1 MEKQLRRYIL
11 PNILAMV
18 GISCYVLADTF
29 FISLQAGADGIT
41 ALNLTLPLYALMF
54 ALGAMVGI
62 GSATRYSLCKSFAP
76 EEALSYFFNSLF
88 WTLLLSLP
96 FVAAG
101 IFAPDT
107 VLRWMGADDTIVAIG
122 TSYIRIALCYAPFF
136 MLNYTFTAF
145 VRNDNAP
152 NIAMTATL
160 VSGLFNIVF
169 DYIFMFPMG
178 LGMVGAALATGISPI
193 VSMSIC
199 MVHYLSKNS
208 SIVFTKK
215 RPSLHK
221 LFASCSLGVVAFVG
235 ELSSGIT
242 TLVFNFILLSI
253 SGNTAVAAY
262 GVIANIALVGTAL
275 LNGVSL
281 GLQPVAS
288 AMHGRADAKE
298 ERRIY
303 AHALIIAEMIAV
315 MAAAAAV
322 LFGDQLIAVFNSER
336 SAELASYAA
345 PGIRVYFAGFLI
357 AAVNIIKSGFYSA
370 IGKAAQSSAIALS
383 RGVITIS
390 ALAFLLSAMFGVMGV
405 WMAFPASELV
415 TWILSLVMNA
425 VRKTNDTHIKP
436 HAPGKDADRRE
447 MI

>member
-62 GSATRYSLCKSFAP
+62 GSATRYSLCKSFSP

-107 VLRWMGADDTIVAIG
+107 VLRWMGADDAIVAIG
-122 TSYIRIALCYAPFF
+122 TSYIQIALCYAPFF

-160 VSGLFNIVF
+160 VSGMFNIVF

-193 VSMSIC
+193 VSISIC
-199 MVHYLSKNS
+199 MVHYLSAKNNVKFRWQVPS
-208 SIVFTKK
+208 FTKLV
-215 RPSLHK
+215 R
-221 LFASCSLGVVAFVG
+221 SCVLGFVAFVG
-235 ELSSGIT
+235 EISSGLT
-242 TLVFNFILLSI
+242 TMVFNFLLLGLG
-253 SGNTAVAAY
+253 GNIAVAAY
-262 GVIANIALVGTAL
+262 GVVANIALVGTAL
-275 LNGVSL
+275 FNGISQ
-281 GLQPVAS
+281 GLQPLASLVHGQADTQGETQIYRYSLRIGMGIALVLVAS
-288 AMHGRADAKE
+288 VWIWGDEMV
-298 ERRIY
+298 
-303 AHALIIAEMIAV
+303 AL
-315 MAAAAAV
+315 
-322 LFGDQLIAVFNSER
+322 FNSEG
-336 SAELASYAA
+336 SSQLAGYAG
-345 PGIRVYFAGFLI
+345 PGIRLYFLGFLC
-357 AAVNIIKSGFYSA
+357 AVVNIIQAGFFSA
-370 IGKAAQSSAIALS
+370 IGKGLASSAIAFC
-383 RGVITIS
+383 RGVGAIVIFAFVLSNAFGIT
-390 ALAFLLSAMFGVMGV
+390 GV
-405 WMAFPASELV
+405 WLAFPAAEIFTFLL
-415 TWILSLVMNA
+415 TILL
-425 VRKTNDTHIKP
+425 
-436 HAPGKDADRRE
+436 RRRFSRNF
-447 MI
+447 

>member
-199 MVHYLSKNS
+199 MVHYLSAKNNVKFRWQVPS
-208 SIVFTKK
+208 FTKLV
-215 RPSLHK
+215 R
-221 LFASCSLGVVAFVG
+221 SCVLGFVAFVG
-235 ELSSGIT
+235 EISSGLT
-242 TLVFNFILLSI
+242 TMVFNFLLLGLG
-253 SGNTAVAAY
+253 GNIAVAAY
-262 GVIANIALVGTAL
+262 GVVANIALVGTAL
-275 LNGVSL
+275 FNGISQ
-281 GLQPVAS
+281 GLQPLASLVHGKSDTQGEAQIYRYSLRIGMGIALVLVAS
-288 AMHGRADAKE
+288 VWIWGDEMV
-298 ERRIY
+298 
-303 AHALIIAEMIAV
+303 AL
-315 MAAAAAV
+315 
-322 LFGDQLIAVFNSER
+322 FNSEGSSR
-336 SAELASYAA
+336 LACYAR
-345 PGIRVYFAGFLI
+345 PGIRLYFLGFLC
-357 AAVNIIKSGFYSA
+357 AAVNIIQAGFFSA
-370 IGKAAQSSAIALS
+370 IGKGLASSAIAFC
-383 RGVITIS
+383 RGVGAIVIFAFVLSKAFGIT
-390 ALAFLLSAMFGVMGV
+390 GV
-405 WMAFPASELV
+405 WLAFPAAEIFTFLL
-415 TWILSLVMNA
+415 TILL
-425 VRKTNDTHIKP
+425 
-436 HAPGKDADRRE
+436 RRRFSRNF
-447 MI
+447 

>member
-62 GSATRYSLCKSFAP
+62 GSATRYSLCKSFSP

-160 VSGLFNIVF
+160 ISGMFNIVF

-199 MVHYLSKNS
+199 MVHYLSAKNNVKFRWQVPS
-208 SIVFTKK
+208 FTKLV
-215 RPSLHK
+215 R
-221 LFASCSLGVVAFVG
+221 SCVLGFVAFVG
-235 ELSSGIT
+235 EISSGLT
-242 TLVFNFILLSI
+242 TMVFNFLLLALG
-253 SGNTAVAAY
+253 GNIAVAAY
-262 GVIANIALVGTAL
+262 GVVANIALVGTAL
-275 LNGVSL
+275 FNGISQ
-281 GLQPVAS
+281 GLQPLASLVHGKSDTQGERQIYRYSLRIGMGIALVLVAS
-288 AMHGRADAKE
+288 VW
-298 ERRIY
+298 IW
-303 AHALIIAEMIAV
+303 
-315 MAAAAAV
+315 
-322 LFGDQLIAVFNSER
+322 GDGMVDLFNSEG
-336 SAELASYAA
+336 SSQLARYAG
-345 PGIRVYFAGFLI
+345 PGIRLYFLGFLC
-357 AAVNIIKSGFYSA
+357 AVVNIIQAGFFSA
-370 IGKAAQSSAIALS
+370 IGKGLASSAIAFC
-383 RGVITIS
+383 RGVGAIVIFAFVLSKAFGIT
-390 ALAFLLSAMFGVMGV
+390 GV
-405 WMAFPASELV
+405 WLAFPAAEVFTFLL
-415 TWILSLVMNA
+415 TILL
-425 VRKTNDTHIKP
+425 
-436 HAPGKDADRRE
+436 RRRFSGSF
-447 MI
+447 

>member
-62 GSATRYSLCKSFAP
+62 GSATRYSLCKSFSP

-160 VSGLFNIVF
+160 VSGMFNIVF

-199 MVHYLSKNS
+199 MVHYLSAKNS
-208 SIVFTKK
+208 VKFRWQVPSFTKLV
-215 RPSLHK
+215 R
-221 LFASCSLGVVAFVG
+221 SCVLGFVAFVG
-235 ELSSGIT
+235 EISSGLT
-242 TLVFNFILLSI
+242 TMVFNFLLLGLG
-253 SGNTAVAAY
+253 GNIAVAAY
-262 GVIANIALVGTAL
+262 GVVANIALVGTAL
-275 LNGVSL
+275 FNGISQ
-281 GLQPVAS
+281 GLQPLASLVHGQSDTQGETQIYRYSLRIGMGIALALVAS
-288 AMHGRADAKE
+288 VWVWGDEMV
-298 ERRIY
+298 
-303 AHALIIAEMIAV
+303 AL
-315 MAAAAAV
+315 
-322 LFGDQLIAVFNSER
+322 FNSEG
-336 SAELASYAA
+336 SSQLAGYAG
-345 PGIRVYFAGFLI
+345 PGIRLYFLGFLC
-357 AAVNIIKSGFYSA
+357 AVVNIIQAGFFSA
-370 IGKAAQSSAIALS
+370 IGKGLASSAIAFC
-383 RGVITIS
+383 RGVGAIVIFAFVLSNAFGIT
-390 ALAFLLSAMFGVMGV
+390 GV
-405 WMAFPASELV
+405 WLAFPAAEIFTFLL
-415 TWILSLVMNA
+415 TILL
-425 VRKTNDTHIKP
+425 
-436 HAPGKDADRRE
+436 RRRFSRNF
-447 MI
+447 

>member
-29 FISLQAGADGIT
+29 FISLQAGANGIT

-101 IFAPDT
+101 ILAPET
-107 VLRWMGADDTIVAIG
+107 VLRWMGADDTIIAIG

-160 VSGLFNIVF
+160 ISGMFNIVF

-199 MVHYLSKNS
+199 MVHYLSAKNNVKFRWQVPS
-208 SIVFTKK
+208 FTKLV
-215 RPSLHK
+215 R
-221 LFASCSLGVVAFVG
+221 SCVLGFVAFVG
-235 ELSSGIT
+235 EISSGLT
-242 TLVFNFILLSI
+242 TMVFNFLLLGLG
-253 SGNTAVAAY
+253 GNIAVAAY
-262 GVIANIALVGTAL
+262 GVVANIALVGTAL
-275 LNGVSL
+275 FNGISQ
-281 GLQPVAS
+281 GLQPLASLVHGKSDTQGEAQIYRYSLRIGMGIALVLVAS
-288 AMHGRADAKE
+288 VW
-298 ERRIY
+298 IW
-303 AHALIIAEMIAV
+303 
-315 MAAAAAV
+315 
-322 LFGDQLIAVFNSER
+322 GDGMVDLFNSEG
-336 SAELASYAA
+336 SSQLARYAG
-345 PGIRVYFAGFLI
+345 PGIRLYFLGFLC
-357 AAVNIIKSGFYSA
+357 AVVNIIQAGFFSA
-370 IGKAAQSSAIALS
+370 IGKGLASSAIAFC
-383 RGVITIS
+383 RGVGAIVIFAFVLSKAFGIT
-390 ALAFLLSAMFGVMGV
+390 GV
-405 WMAFPASELV
+405 WLAFPAAEVFTFLL
-415 TWILSLVMNA
+415 TILL
-425 VRKTNDTHIKP
+425 
-436 HAPGKDADRRE
+436 RRRFSGSF
-447 MI
+447 

>member
-62 GSATRYSLCKSFAP
+62 GSATRYSLCKSFSP

-122 TSYIRIALCYAPFF
+122 TSYIQIALCYAPFF
-136 MLNYTFTAF
+136 MLNYTFSAF

-160 VSGLFNIVF
+160 VSGMFNIVF

-193 VSMSIC
+193 VSISIC
-199 MVHYLSKNS
+199 MVHYLSAKNNVKFRWQVPS
-208 SIVFTKK
+208 FTKLV
-215 RPSLHK
+215 R
-221 LFASCSLGVVAFVG
+221 SCVLGFVAFVG
-235 ELSSGIT
+235 EISSGLT
-242 TLVFNFILLSI
+242 TMVFNFLLLGLG
-253 SGNTAVAAY
+253 GNIAVAAY
-262 GVIANIALVGTAL
+262 GVVANIALVGTAL
-275 LNGVSL
+275 FNGISQ
-281 GLQPVAS
+281 GLQPLASLVHGQADTQGETQIYRYSLHIGMGIALVLVAS
-288 AMHGRADAKE
+288 VWIWGDEMV
-298 ERRIY
+298 
-303 AHALIIAEMIAV
+303 AL
-315 MAAAAAV
+315 
-322 LFGDQLIAVFNSER
+322 FNSGG
-336 SAELASYAA
+336 SSQLAGYAG
-345 PGIRVYFAGFLI
+345 PGIRLYFLGFLC
-357 AAVNIIKSGFYSA
+357 AVVNIIQAGFFSA
-370 IGKAAQSSAIALS
+370 IGKGLASSAIAFC
-383 RGVITIS
+383 RGVGAIVIFAFVLSNAFGIT
-390 ALAFLLSAMFGVMGV
+390 GV
-405 WMAFPASELV
+405 WLAFPAAEIFTFLL
-415 TWILSLVMNA
+415 TILL
-425 VRKTNDTHIKP
+425 
-436 HAPGKDADRRE
+436 RRRFSRNF
-447 MI
+447 

>member
-160 VSGLFNIVF
+160 ISGMFNIVF

-199 MVHYLSKNS
+199 MVHYLSPKNNVKFRWQVPS
-208 SIVFTKK
+208 FTKLV
-215 RPSLHK
+215 R
-221 LFASCSLGVVAFVG
+221 SCVLGFVAFVG
-235 ELSSGIT
+235 EISSGLT
-242 TLVFNFILLSI
+242 TMVFNFLLLGLG
-253 SGNTAVAAY
+253 GNIAVAAY
-262 GVIANIALVGTAL
+262 GVVANIALVGTAL
-275 LNGVSL
+275 FNGISQ
-281 GLQPVAS
+281 GLQPLASLVHGKSDTQGERQIYRYSLRIGMGIALVLVAS
-288 AMHGRADAKE
+288 VW
-298 ERRIY
+298 IW
-303 AHALIIAEMIAV
+303 
-315 MAAAAAV
+315 
-322 LFGDQLIAVFNSER
+322 GDGMVDLFNSEG
-336 SAELASYAA
+336 SSQLARYAG
-345 PGIRVYFAGFLI
+345 PGIRLHFLGFLC
-357 AAVNIIKSGFYSA
+357 AVVNIIQAGFFSS
-370 IGKAAQSSAIALS
+370 IGKGLASSAIAFC
-383 RGVITIS
+383 RGVGAIVVFAFVLSKAFGIT
-390 ALAFLLSAMFGVMGV
+390 GV
-405 WMAFPASELV
+405 WLAFPAAEIFTFLLTFLLRHRFSG
-415 TWILSLVMNA
+415 SNHPSG
-425 VRKTNDTHIKP
+425 NF
-436 HAPGKDADRRE
+436 
-447 MI
+447 

>member
-193 VSMSIC
+193 VSISIC
-199 MVHYLSKNS
+199 MVHYLSAKNNVKFRWQVPS
-208 SIVFTKK
+208 FTKLV
-215 RPSLHK
+215 R
-221 LFASCSLGVVAFVG
+221 SCVLGFVAFVG
-235 ELSSGIT
+235 EISSGLT
-242 TLVFNFILLSI
+242 TMVFNFLLLGLG
-253 SGNTAVAAY
+253 GNIAVAAY
-262 GVIANIALVGTAL
+262 GVVANIALVGTAL
-275 LNGVSL
+275 FNGISQ
-281 GLQPVAS
+281 GLQPLASLVHGQSDTQGETQIYRYSLRIGMGIALALVAS
-288 AMHGRADAKE
+288 VWIWGDEMV
-298 ERRIY
+298 
-303 AHALIIAEMIAV
+303 AL
-315 MAAAAAV
+315 
-322 LFGDQLIAVFNSER
+322 FNSEG
-336 SAELASYAA
+336 SSQLADYAG
-345 PGIRVYFAGFLI
+345 PGIRLYFLGFLC
-357 AAVNIIKSGFYSA
+357 AVVNIIQAGFFSA
-370 IGKAAQSSAIALS
+370 IGKGLASSSIAFC
-383 RGVITIS
+383 RGVGAIVIFAFVLSKAFGIT
-390 ALAFLLSAMFGVMGV
+390 GV
-405 WMAFPASELV
+405 WLAFPAAEIFTFLL
-415 TWILSLVMNA
+415 TILL
-425 VRKTNDTHIKP
+425 
-436 HAPGKDADRRE
+436 RRRFSRNF
-447 MI
+447 

>member
-62 GSATRYSLCKSFAP
+62 GSATRYSLCKSFSP

-199 MVHYLSKNS
+199 MVHYLSAKNNVKFRWQVPS
-208 SIVFTKK
+208 FTKLV
-215 RPSLHK
+215 R
-221 LFASCSLGVVAFVG
+221 SCVLGFVAFVG
-235 ELSSGIT
+235 EISSGLT
-242 TLVFNFILLSI
+242 TMVFNFLLLGLG
-253 SGNTAVAAY
+253 GNIAVAAY
-262 GVIANIALVGTAL
+262 GVVANIALVGTAL
-275 LNGVSL
+275 FNGISQ
-281 GLQPVAS
+281 GLQPLASLVHGKSDTQGEAQIYRYSLRIGMGIALVLVAS
-288 AMHGRADAKE
+288 VWIWGDEMV
-298 ERRIY
+298 
-303 AHALIIAEMIAV
+303 AL
-315 MAAAAAV
+315 
-322 LFGDQLIAVFNSER
+322 FNSEGSSR
-336 SAELASYAA
+336 LAGYAR
-345 PGIRVYFAGFLI
+345 PGIRLYFLGFLC
-357 AAVNIIKSGFYSA
+357 AVVNIIQAGFFSA
-370 IGKAAQSSAIALS
+370 IGKGLASSAIAFC
-383 RGVITIS
+383 RGVGAIVIFAFVLSKAFGIT
-390 ALAFLLSAMFGVMGV
+390 GV
-405 WMAFPASELV
+405 WLAFPAAEIFTFLL
-415 TWILSLVMNA
+415 TILL
-425 VRKTNDTHIKP
+425 
-436 HAPGKDADRRE
+436 RRRFSRNF
-447 MI
+447 

>member
-62 GSATRYSLCKSFAP
+62 GSATRYSLCKSFSP

-160 VSGLFNIVF
+160 VSGMFNIVF

-199 MVHYLSKNS
+199 MVHYLSAKNNVKFRWQVPS
-208 SIVFTKK
+208 FTKLV
-215 RPSLHK
+215 R
-221 LFASCSLGVVAFVG
+221 SCVLGFVAFVG
-235 ELSSGIT
+235 EISSGLT
-242 TLVFNFILLSI
+242 TMVFNFLLLGLG
-253 SGNTAVAAY
+253 GNIAVAAY
-262 GVIANIALVGTAL
+262 GVVANIALVGTAL
-275 LNGVSL
+275 FNGISQ
-281 GLQPVAS
+281 GLQPLASLVHGQADTQGETQIYRYSLRIGMGIALALVAS
-288 AMHGRADAKE
+288 VWIWGDEMV
-298 ERRIY
+298 
-303 AHALIIAEMIAV
+303 AL
-315 MAAAAAV
+315 
-322 LFGDQLIAVFNSER
+322 FNSEG
-336 SAELASYAA
+336 SSQLAGYAG
-345 PGIRVYFAGFLI
+345 PGIRLYFLGFLC
-357 AAVNIIKSGFYSA
+357 AVVNIIQAGFFSA
-370 IGKAAQSSAIALS
+370 IGKGLASSAIAFC
-383 RGVITIS
+383 RGVGAIVIFAFVLSNAFGIT
-390 ALAFLLSAMFGVMGV
+390 GV
-405 WMAFPASELV
+405 WLAFPAAEIFTFLL
-415 TWILSLVMNA
+415 TILL
-425 VRKTNDTHIKP
+425 
-436 HAPGKDADRRE
+436 RRRFSRNF
-447 MI
+447 

>member
-62 GSATRYSLCKSFAP
+62 GSATRYSLCKSFSP

-122 TSYIRIALCYAPFF
+122 TSYIQIALCYAPFF

-160 VSGLFNIVF
+160 VSGMFNIVF

-193 VSMSIC
+193 VSISIC
-199 MVHYLSKNS
+199 MVHYLSAKNNVKFRWQVPS
-208 SIVFTKK
+208 FTKLV
-215 RPSLHK
+215 R
-221 LFASCSLGVVAFVG
+221 SCVLGFVAFVG
-235 ELSSGIT
+235 EISSGLT
-242 TLVFNFILLSI
+242 TMVFNFLLLGLG
-253 SGNTAVAAY
+253 GNIAVVAY
-262 GVIANIALVGTAL
+262 GVVANIALVGTAL
-275 LNGVSL
+275 FNGISQ
-281 GLQPVAS
+281 GLQPLASLVHGQADTQGETQIYRYSLRIGMGIALVLVAS
-288 AMHGRADAKE
+288 VWIWGDEMV
-298 ERRIY
+298 
-303 AHALIIAEMIAV
+303 AL
-315 MAAAAAV
+315 
-322 LFGDQLIAVFNSER
+322 FNSEG
-336 SAELASYAA
+336 SSQLAGYAG
-345 PGIRVYFAGFLI
+345 PGIRLYFLGFLC
-357 AAVNIIKSGFYSA
+357 AVVNIIQAGFFSA
-370 IGKAAQSSAIALS
+370 IGKGLASSAIAFC
-383 RGVITIS
+383 RGVGAIVIFAFVLSNAFGIT
-390 ALAFLLSAMFGVMGV
+390 GV
-405 WMAFPASELV
+405 WLAFPAAEIFTFLL
-415 TWILSLVMNA
+415 TILL
-425 VRKTNDTHIKP
+425 
-436 HAPGKDADRRE
+436 RRRFSRNF
-447 MI
+447 

>member
-62 GSATRYSLCKSFAP
+62 GSATRYSLCKSFSP

-199 MVHYLSKNS
+199 MVHYLSAKNNVKFRWQVPS
-208 SIVFTKK
+208 FTKLV
-215 RPSLHK
+215 R
-221 LFASCSLGVVAFVG
+221 SCVLGFVAFVG
-235 ELSSGIT
+235 EISSGLT
-242 TLVFNFILLSI
+242 TMVFNFLLLGLG
-253 SGNTAVAAY
+253 GNIAVAAY
-262 GVIANIALVGTAL
+262 GVVANIALVGTAL
-275 LNGVSL
+275 FNGISQ
-281 GLQPVAS
+281 GLQPLASLVHGKSDTQGEAQIYRYSLRIGMGIALVLVAS
-288 AMHGRADAKE
+288 VWIWGDGMV
-298 ERRIY
+298 
-303 AHALIIAEMIAV
+303 AL
-315 MAAAAAV
+315 
-322 LFGDQLIAVFNSER
+322 FNSEG
-336 SAELASYAA
+336 SSQLAGYAG
-345 PGIRVYFAGFLI
+345 PGIRLYFLGFLC
-357 AAVNIIKSGFYSA
+357 AVVNIIQAGFFSA
-370 IGKAAQSSAIALS
+370 IGKGLASSSIAFC
-383 RGVITIS
+383 RGVGAIVIFAFVLSKAFGIT
-390 ALAFLLSAMFGVMGV
+390 GV
-405 WMAFPASELV
+405 WLAFPAAEIFTFLL
-415 TWILSLVMNA
+415 TILL
-425 VRKTNDTHIKP
+425 
-436 HAPGKDADRRE
+436 RRCFSRNF
-447 MI
+447 

>member
-62 GSATRYSLCKSFAP
+62 GSATRYSLCKSFSP

-122 TSYIRIALCYAPFF
+122 TSYIQIALCYAPFF

-160 VSGLFNIVF
+160 VSGMFNIVF

-199 MVHYLSKNS
+199 MVHYLSAKNNVKFRWQVPS
-208 SIVFTKK
+208 FTKLV
-215 RPSLHK
+215 R
-221 LFASCSLGVVAFVG
+221 SCVLGFVAFVG
-235 ELSSGIT
+235 EISSGLT
-242 TLVFNFILLSI
+242 TMVFNFLLLGLG
-253 SGNTAVAAY
+253 GNIAVAAY
-262 GVIANIALVGTAL
+262 GVVANIALVGTAL
-275 LNGVSL
+275 FNGISQ
-281 GLQPVAS
+281 GLQPLASLVHGQADTQGETQIYRYSLRIGMGIALVLVAS
-288 AMHGRADAKE
+288 VWIWGDEMV
-298 ERRIY
+298 
-303 AHALIIAEMIAV
+303 AL
-315 MAAAAAV
+315 
-322 LFGDQLIAVFNSER
+322 FNSEG
-336 SAELASYAA
+336 SSQLAGYAG
-345 PGIRVYFAGFLI
+345 PGIRLYFLGFLC
-357 AAVNIIKSGFYSA
+357 AVVNIIQAGFFSA
-370 IGKAAQSSAIALS
+370 IGKGLASSAIAFC
-383 RGVITIS
+383 RGVGAIVIFAFVLSNAFGIT
-390 ALAFLLSAMFGVMGV
+390 GV
-405 WMAFPASELV
+405 WLAFPAAEIFTFLL
-415 TWILSLVMNA
+415 TILL
-425 VRKTNDTHIKP
+425 
-436 HAPGKDADRRE
+436 RRRFSRNF
-447 MI
+447 

>member
-1 MEKQLRRYIL
+1 MGKQLRRYIL

-62 GSATRYSLCKSFAP
+62 GSATRYSLCKSFSP

-145 VRNDNAP
+145 VRNDSAP

-160 VSGLFNIVF
+160 ASGLFNIVF

-199 MVHYLSKNS
+199 MVHYLSAKNNVKFRWQVPS
-208 SIVFTKK
+208 FTKLV
-215 RPSLHK
+215 R
-221 LFASCSLGVVAFVG
+221 SCVLGFVAFVG
-235 ELSSGIT
+235 EISSGLT
-242 TLVFNFILLSI
+242 TMVFNFLLLGLG
-253 SGNTAVAAY
+253 GNIAVAAY
-262 GVIANIALVGTAL
+262 GVVANIALVGTAL
-275 LNGVSL
+275 FNGISQ
-281 GLQPVAS
+281 GLQPLASLVHGQSDLQGEKQIYRYSLRIGMGIALALVAS
-288 AMHGRADAKE
+288 VWIWGDGMV
-298 ERRIY
+298 
-303 AHALIIAEMIAV
+303 AL
-315 MAAAAAV
+315 
-322 LFGDQLIAVFNSER
+322 FNSEG
-336 SAELASYAA
+336 SSQLAGYAG
-345 PGIRVYFAGFLI
+345 PGIRLYFLGFLC
-357 AAVNIIKSGFYSA
+357 AVVNIIQAGFFSA
-370 IGKAAQSSAIALS
+370 IGKGLASSSIAFC
-383 RGVITIS
+383 RGVGAIVIFAFVLSKAFGIT
-390 ALAFLLSAMFGVMGV
+390 GV
-405 WMAFPASELV
+405 WLAFPAAEIFTFLL
-415 TWILSLVMNA
+415 TLLL
-425 VRKTNDTHIKP
+425 
-436 HAPGKDADRRE
+436 RRRFSRHF
-447 MI
+447 

>member
-62 GSATRYSLCKSFAP
+62 GSATRYSLCKSFSP

-122 TSYIRIALCYAPFF
+122 TSYIQIALCYAPFF

-160 VSGLFNIVF
+160 VSGMFNIVF

-193 VSMSIC
+193 VSISIC
-199 MVHYLSKNS
+199 MVHYLSAKNNVKFRWQVPS
-208 SIVFTKK
+208 FTKLV
-215 RPSLHK
+215 R
-221 LFASCSLGVVAFVG
+221 SCVLGFVAFVG
-235 ELSSGIT
+235 EISSGLT
-242 TLVFNFILLSI
+242 TMVFNFLLLGLG
-253 SGNTAVAAY
+253 GNIAVAAY
-262 GVIANIALVGTAL
+262 GVVANIALVGTAL
-275 LNGVSL
+275 FNGISQ
-281 GLQPVAS
+281 GLQPLASLVHGQADTQGETQIYRYSLRIGMGIALVLVAS
-288 AMHGRADAKE
+288 VWIWGDEMV
-298 ERRIY
+298 
-303 AHALIIAEMIAV
+303 AL
-315 MAAAAAV
+315 
-322 LFGDQLIAVFNSER
+322 FNSEG
-336 SAELASYAA
+336 SSQLAGYAS
-345 PGIRVYFAGFLI
+345 PGIRLYFLGFLC
-357 AAVNIIKSGFYSA
+357 AVVNIIQAGFFSA
-370 IGKAAQSSAIALS
+370 IGKGMASSAIAFC
-383 RGVITIS
+383 RGVGAIVIFAFVLSNAFGIT
-390 ALAFLLSAMFGVMGV
+390 GV
-405 WMAFPASELV
+405 WLAFPAAEIFTFLL
-415 TWILSLVMNA
+415 TILL
-425 VRKTNDTHIKP
+425 
-436 HAPGKDADRRE
+436 RRRFSRNF
-447 MI
+447 

>member
-62 GSATRYSLCKSFAP
+62 GSATRYSLCKSFSP

-160 VSGLFNIVF
+160 VSGMFNIVF

-199 MVHYLSKNS
+199 MVHYLSAKNNVKFRWQVPS
-208 SIVFTKK
+208 FTKLV
-215 RPSLHK
+215 R
-221 LFASCSLGVVAFVG
+221 SCVLGFVAFVG
-235 ELSSGIT
+235 EISSGLT
-242 TLVFNFILLSI
+242 TMVFNFLLLGLG
-253 SGNTAVAAY
+253 GNIAVAAY
-262 GVIANIALVGTAL
+262 GVVANIALVGTAL
-275 LNGVSL
+275 FNGISQ
-281 GLQPVAS
+281 GLQPLASLVHGQSDTQGETQIYRYSLRIGMGIALALVAS
-288 AMHGRADAKE
+288 VWIWGDEMV
-298 ERRIY
+298 
-303 AHALIIAEMIAV
+303 AL
-315 MAAAAAV
+315 
-322 LFGDQLIAVFNSER
+322 FNSEG
-336 SAELASYAA
+336 SSQLAGYAG
-345 PGIRVYFAGFLI
+345 PGIRLYFLGFLC
-357 AAVNIIKSGFYSA
+357 AVVNIIQAGFFSA
-370 IGKAAQSSAIALS
+370 IGKGLASSAIAFC
-383 RGVITIS
+383 RGVGAIVIFAFVLSNAFGIT
-390 ALAFLLSAMFGVMGV
+390 GV
-405 WMAFPASELV
+405 WLAFPAAEIFTFLL
-415 TWILSLVMNA
+415 TILL
-425 VRKTNDTHIKP
+425 
-436 HAPGKDADRRE
+436 RRRFSRNF
-447 MI
+447 

>member
-1 MEKQLRRYIL
+1 MGKQLRRYIL

-62 GSATRYSLCKSFAP
+62 GSATRYSLCKSFSP

-122 TSYIRIALCYAPFF
+122 TSYIQIALCYAPFF

-160 VSGLFNIVF
+160 VSGMFNIVF

-193 VSMSIC
+193 VSISIC
-199 MVHYLSKNS
+199 MVHYLSAKNNVKFRWQVPS
-208 SIVFTKK
+208 FTKLV
-215 RPSLHK
+215 R
-221 LFASCSLGVVAFVG
+221 SCVLGFVAFVG
-235 ELSSGIT
+235 EISSGLT
-242 TLVFNFILLSI
+242 TMVFNFLLLGLG
-253 SGNTAVAAY
+253 GNIAVAAY
-262 GVIANIALVGTAL
+262 GVVANIALVGTAL
-275 LNGVSL
+275 FNGISQ
-281 GLQPVAS
+281 GLQPLASLVHGQADTQGETQIYRYSLRIGMGIALVLVAS
-288 AMHGRADAKE
+288 VWIWGDEMV
-298 ERRIY
+298 
-303 AHALIIAEMIAV
+303 AL
-315 MAAAAAV
+315 
-322 LFGDQLIAVFNSER
+322 FNSEG
-336 SAELASYAA
+336 SSQLAGYAG
-345 PGIRVYFAGFLI
+345 PGIRLYFLGFLC
-357 AAVNIIKSGFYSA
+357 AVVNIIQAGFFSA
-370 IGKAAQSSAIALS
+370 IGKGLASSAIAFC
-383 RGVITIS
+383 RGVGAIVIFAFVLSNAFGIT
-390 ALAFLLSAMFGVMGV
+390 GV
-405 WMAFPASELV
+405 WLAFPAAEIFTFLL
-415 TWILSLVMNA
+415 TILL
-425 VRKTNDTHIKP
+425 
-436 HAPGKDADRRE
+436 RRRFSRNF
-447 MI
+447 

>member
-62 GSATRYSLCKSFAP
+62 GSATRYSLCKSFSP

-122 TSYIRIALCYAPFF
+122 TSYIQIALCYAPFF

-160 VSGLFNIVF
+160 VSGMFNIVF

-193 VSMSIC
+193 VSISIC
-199 MVHYLSKNS
+199 MVHYLSAKNNVKFRWQVPS
-208 SIVFTKK
+208 FTKLV
-215 RPSLHK
+215 R
-221 LFASCSLGVVAFVG
+221 SCVLGFVAFVG
-235 ELSSGIT
+235 EISSGLT
-242 TLVFNFILLSI
+242 TMVFNFLLLGLG
-253 SGNTAVAAY
+253 GNIAVAAY
-262 GVIANIALVGTAL
+262 GVVANIALVGTAL
-275 LNGVSL
+275 FNGISQ
-281 GLQPVAS
+281 GLQPLASLVHGQADTQGETQIYRYSLRIGMGIALVLVAS
-288 AMHGRADAKE
+288 VWIWGDEMV
-298 ERRIY
+298 
-303 AHALIIAEMIAV
+303 AL
-315 MAAAAAV
+315 
-322 LFGDQLIAVFNSER
+322 FNSEG
-336 SAELASYAA
+336 SSQLAGYAG
-345 PGIRVYFAGFLI
+345 PGIRLYFLGFLC
-357 AAVNIIKSGFYSA
+357 AVVNIIQAGFFSA
-370 IGKAAQSSAIALS
+370 IGKGLASSAIAFC
-383 RGVITIS
+383 RGVGAIVIFAFVLSNAFGIT
-390 ALAFLLSAMFGVMGV
+390 GV
-405 WMAFPASELV
+405 WLAFPAAEIFTFLL
-415 TWILSLVMNA
+415 TILL
-425 VRKTNDTHIKP
+425 
-436 HAPGKDADRRE
+436 RRRFSRNF
-447 MI
+447 

>member
-62 GSATRYSLCKSFAP
+62 GSATRYSLCKSFSP

-199 MVHYLSKNS
+199 MVHYLSGKNNVKFRWQVPS
-208 SIVFTKK
+208 FTKLV
-215 RPSLHK
+215 R
-221 LFASCSLGVVAFVG
+221 SCVLGFVAFVG
-235 ELSSGIT
+235 EISSGLT
-242 TLVFNFILLSI
+242 TMVFNFLLLGLG
-253 SGNTAVAAY
+253 GNIAVAAY
-262 GVIANIALVGTAL
+262 GVVANIALVGTAL
-275 LNGVSL
+275 FNGISQ
-281 GLQPVAS
+281 GLQPLASLVHGQSDTQGETQIYRYSLRIGMGIALALVAS
-288 AMHGRADAKE
+288 VWIWGDEMV
-298 ERRIY
+298 
-303 AHALIIAEMIAV
+303 AL
-315 MAAAAAV
+315 
-322 LFGDQLIAVFNSER
+322 FNSEG
-336 SAELASYAA
+336 SFQLAGYAG
-345 PGIRVYFAGFLI
+345 PGIRLYFLGFLC
-357 AAVNIIKSGFYSA
+357 AVVNIIQAGFFSA
-370 IGKAAQSSAIALS
+370 IGKGLASSAIAFC
-383 RGVITIS
+383 RGVGAIVIFAFVLSNAFGIT
-390 ALAFLLSAMFGVMGV
+390 GV
-405 WMAFPASELV
+405 WLAFPAAEIFTFLL
-415 TWILSLVMNA
+415 TILL
-425 VRKTNDTHIKP
+425 
-436 HAPGKDADRRE
+436 RRRFSRNF
-447 MI
+447 

>member
-62 GSATRYSLCKSFAP
+62 GSATRYSLCKSFSP

-199 MVHYLSKNS
+199 MVHYLSGKNNVKFRWQVPS
-208 SIVFTKK
+208 FTKLV
-215 RPSLHK
+215 R
-221 LFASCSLGVVAFVG
+221 SCVLGFVAFVG
-235 ELSSGIT
+235 EISSGLT
-242 TLVFNFILLSI
+242 TMVFNFLLLGLG
-253 SGNTAVAAY
+253 GNIAVAAY
-262 GVIANIALVGTAL
+262 GVVANIALVGTAL
-275 LNGVSL
+275 FNGISQ
-281 GLQPVAS
+281 GLQPLASLVHGQSDTQGETQIYRYSLRIGMGIALALVAS
-288 AMHGRADAKE
+288 VWIWGDEMV
-298 ERRIY
+298 
-303 AHALIIAEMIAV
+303 AL
-315 MAAAAAV
+315 
-322 LFGDQLIAVFNSER
+322 FNSEG
-336 SAELASYAA
+336 SSQLAGYAG
-345 PGIRVYFAGFLI
+345 PGIRLYFLGFLC
-357 AAVNIIKSGFYSA
+357 AVVNIIQAGFFSA
-370 IGKAAQSSAIALS
+370 IGKGLASSAIAFC
-383 RGVITIS
+383 RGVGAIVIFAFVLSNAFGIT
-390 ALAFLLSAMFGVMGV
+390 GV
-405 WMAFPASELV
+405 WLAFPAAEIFTFLL
-415 TWILSLVMNA
+415 TILL
-425 VRKTNDTHIKP
+425 
-436 HAPGKDADRRE
+436 RRRFSRNF
-447 MI
+447 